1 MNRNTN
7 LGRSASFPADVARA
21 GTDAD
26 PPRPERVIRIPKTA
40 DIVAA
45 HIRNL
50 IIRGELKEGDYLQPE
65 AQLMERFTTSRPT
78 LREAFRIL
86 ENERLISVTRG
97 SRSGARVHSPSVDN
111 VARYAGFALQAGGT
125 TLADVYEAR
134 LAIEPFAAGLAAEN
148 STPAAVERLQ
158 AELAHLHELL
168 AAKDFTRY
176 RLQIARFH
184 LSIVD
189 LSGNK
194 TLGMMTRLLQG
205 VIEKHQSQYRE
216 TPAMLARL
224 KGPARTKFYETG
236 MSSLATIVDLI
247 ARKDRGGAEAH
258 WRGHMEYGNDVW
270 LSGYD
275 RTAVVDVLE

>member
-1 MNRNTN
+1 MSRNN
-7 LGRSASFPADVARA
+7 LMGKPTGFPADVGRA
-21 GTDAD
+21 ASQTEA
-26 PPRPERVIRIPKTA
+26 RPERVIRIPKTA

-97 SRSGARVHSPSVDN
+97 SRSGARVHRPSVEN
-111 VARYAGFALQAGGT
+111 VARYAGFALQASGT

-134 LAIEPFAAGLAAEN
+134 LGIEPFAAGLAAERR
-148 STPAAVERLQ
+148 TPEAVERLRAQ
-158 AELAHLHELL
+158 FAQLTELL
-168 AAKDFTRY
+168 AAKNVTEY
-176 RLQIARFH
+176 RVLIARFH

-189 LSGNK
+189 FSGNK
-194 TLGMMTRLLQG
+194 TLSLMARLLQG
-205 VIEKHQSQYRE
+205 VIERHQSQFRE
-216 TPAMLARL
+216 SHSMVGRL
-224 KGPARTKFYETG
+224 KGAARTKFYQTG
-236 MSSLATIVDLI
+236 MRSLETIIELI
-247 ARKDRGGAEAH
+247 EAGDRPGAEAH
-258 WRGHMEYGNDVW
+258 WRAHMEYGNDVW

-275 RTAVVDVLE
+275 RTAVVDMLE

>member
-1 MNRNTN
+1 MYKNTPM
-7 LGRSASFPADVARA
+7 GKTSSFPADVARA
-21 GTDAD
+21 GSDAD
-26 PPRPERVIRIPKTA
+26 AQRPERVIRIPKTA

-50 IIRGELKEGDYLQPE
+50 IIRGELKEGDFLQPE

-97 SRSGARVHSPSVDN
+97 SRSGARVHRPSVEN
-111 VARYAGFALQAGGT
+111 VARYAGFALQSSGT

-134 LAIEPFAAGLAAEN
+134 LAIEPFAAGLAAERV
-148 STPAAVERLQ
+148 TPAEVARLRSEF
-158 AELAHLHELL
+158 AELTRLL
-168 AAKDFTRY
+168 AANDFTEY

-194 TLGMMTRLLQG
+194 TLSLMARLLQG

-216 TPAMLARL
+216 SQSMVARL
-224 KGPARTKFYETG
+224 RGSARRKFYETG
-236 MSSLATIVDLI
+236 MRSLETIVDLI
-247 ARKDRGGAEAH
+247 EARDRAGAEAH

-270 LSGYD
+270 LTGYD
-275 RTAVVDVLE
+275 RAAVVDVLE